1 MCLTWPKA
9 DEQARCLQVVGASC
23 GASNLCY
30 SSYLAAQAAAC
41 PGSTSGLLLWP
52 GRPSDVC
59 GLADLRGSWGIGS
72 VLTGLFWWDGWKQLL
87 LGSRLTQVGGTEAWM
102 PLMGLGACEQAAFKG
117 VASKLRQGPDLGTW
131 VLLWALQDKEEFKLP
146 SCWGRGGS
154 PVTSERIAY
163 RFILSEP
170 AGDPPVWAPT
180 CPGVPLFSSFRYNSR
195 YSLLS

>member
-1 MCLTWPKA
+1 VILVCKIATVSNKKIKVFARCSQSTMCLTWPKA

-154 PVTSERIAY
+154 PVPQRE
-163 RFILSEP
+163 
-170 AGDPPVWAPT
+170 
-180 CPGVPLFSSFRYNSR
+180 
-195 YSLLS
+195 